1 MQPDM
6 YSISTKLKLAN
17 SALILLVSLSSA
29 FGQVNQLDRFEL
41 LLNENEIH
49 ENYQATSLEEDGIF
63 IYRRVLGKK
72 EDQLELI
79 KIDSSLHENWRGYI
93 TLQKE
98 LQISHV
104 KIKDHLVFILLKSGK
119 YVSGDFQ
126 VVAIRADTG
135 NFSVYT
141 IKNMIP
147 FNPTDFV
154 VTAKGMMIGGYF
166 NYRPL
171 VLYFSFSTQRS
182 KILPGFFNEQGE
194 LNQIKT
200 YPNAS
205 IEIIVSAKNFE
216 HKRCLWIRNYNE
228 EGDLTKTTV
237 LEPDVSRN
245 LIFGR
250 SVKMPNDAQ
259 VVAGVYGSKNG
270 EYSRGVFV
278 AEINQVG
285 EYTINYYNFAD
296 LQNFFSYMKARRE
309 QRVKGRIERRK
320 IKGKKSR
327 FNYRL
332 MVNEVVPYGD
342 QYIMLGEAFYPHYSY
357 TNTQASSSGVPGFYS
372 NPLMRGDRIF
382 DGYQYTHA
390 IVIGFD
396 GKGNL
401 KWDNSFEINDVK
413 TFELQQIV
421 KISPDDNRIVLLYL
435 FNNLIRSKIIK
446 DDQVL
451 EGKTADPVKS
461 KFQTDVVKEKD
472 TESSKLDYWYTQY
485 FFASGVQKVRN
496 QLYGNDSYRKVFFI
510 NKLKYQ

>member
-1 MQPDM
+1 ML
-6 YSISTKLKLAN
+6 TRLKLTK
-17 SALILLVSLSSA
+17 SALVLLVSFSSA
-29 FGQVNQLDRFEL
+29 FGQVKQLERFEL
-41 LLNENEIH
+41 VINEKEDH
-49 ENYQATSLEEDGIF
+49 ENYQASSLEEDGIF
-63 IYRRVLGKK
+63 IYRRIFGKK

-79 KIDSSLHENWRGYI
+79 KVDSSLHENWRGYI

-98 LQISHV
+98 LKISHV
-104 KIKDHLVFILLKSGK
+104 KMKDHLVFILLKSGR

-126 VVAIRADTG
+126 VVAIRANDG
-135 NFSVYT
+135 NFNVYT

-171 VLYFSFSTQRS
+171 VLFFSFSTQRS

-216 HKRCLWIRNYNE
+216 HKRCLWIRNYTE
-228 EGDLTKTTV
+228 EGDLIKTTV
-237 LEPDVSRN
+237 LEPSINRN

-285 EYTINYYNFAD
+285 EYAINYYNFSE
-296 LQNFFSYMKARRE
+296 LQNFFSYMKVRRE
-309 QRVKGRIERRK
+309 QRVKERIERRK

-357 TNTQASSSGVPGFYS
+357 TNTQSSSIGIPQFYS

-382 DGYQYTHA
+382 DGYQYTHS

-396 GKGNL
+396 ANGKL
-401 KWDNSFEINDVK
+401 KWDNSFEINDVR

-421 KISPDDNRIVLLYL
+421 KISPADNRIVLLYL
-435 FNNLIRSKIIK
+435 HNNLIRSKIIK

-461 KFQTDVVKEKD
+461 KFETDVVKEKD
-472 TESSKLDYWYTQY
+472 TESSKLDYWYSQH

-496 QLYGNDSYRKVFFI
+496 QLTGNESGYRKVFFI